1 MPLCSKFQC
10 FTKPKTEI
18 GPQVLLEATIKVE
31 CVITEGEER
40 MMGSVS
46 AQYNYTCEAG

>member
-1 MPLCSKFQC
+1 MPLCSKFQF

-18 GPQVLLEATIKVE
+18 SPQVLLEATIKE

-46 AQYNYTCEAG
+46 AQYDYTCEAG